1 MPMTDLPAIDSSR
14 RLPGPNRL
22 FDRAGVIIE
31 GSVTGDPAALV
42 AGWRRHVGRMLEDL
56 GLSDSTLAV
65 ITHAGGV
72 SLGFSAPVDILLA
85 ATEVNEW
92 AWWRAVEDQGGPQ
105 AEPRSLALE
114 RIGALIQEESNPAM
128 AELARVAR
136 ARGINFMHDL
146 DSVTI
151 GSGAGS
157 VTWPLDAIPA
167 IEAIDWGA
175 VHDIP
180 LALVT
185 GSNGKT
191 TTVRLL
197 AAMMTEAGYVA
208 GFTSTDGVFIGTERL
223 LAGDY
228 SGPDGAR
235 QLLRDKRVGAA
246 VLETARG
253 GILRRGLGVTRA
265 DVAVIT
271 NIAADHLGLSGV
283 SDLED
288 IADAKAVVARALG
301 TEGVLVVNAEDP
313 LLWQRWNDADRRI
326 SWFGKADTSRPAAWE
341 QDGTI
346 HLAIGEETRN
356 VAKVGE
362 VPITF
367 GGAAR
372 HNVSNALAA
381 TLAAVG
387 LGLPFDAMQVALRKF
402 GRAPSD
408 NAGRANL
415 YELGDVRV
423 LLDYAHNPHGMDAL
437 ATMVNAMPAERKLL
451 LIGQAGDRSDDAI
464 RDLARSAWAM
474 RPDHVIIKEMAAYRR
489 GRGPYDIPL
498 VILDELRRLGLPERQ
513 AEFSP
518 SELAGVERA
527 LAWSRPGDLLVLTVH
542 AERGRVEDLLTRRV
556 AAVARG
562 GVEDARG

>member
-1 MPMTDLPAIDSSR
+1 MTDLPALDSSR

-22 FDRAGVIIE
+22 LDRAGVIIE
-31 GSVTGDPAALV
+31 ASVAGDSSALV
-42 AGWRRHVGRMLEDL
+42 ARWRRHVGRMLEDL
-56 GLSDSTLAV
+56 GLSDSTLGV
-65 ITHAGGV
+65 ITHPHGV
-72 SLGFSAPVDILLA
+72 SLGFSAPVDVLLA

-92 AWWRAVEDQGGPQ
+92 AWWRAVEEQGGPQ
-105 AEPRSLALE
+105 SEPRSLALE
-114 RIGALIQEESNPAM
+114 RIAALLEEEANPAL

-136 ARGINFMHDL
+136 ARGITFMHD
-146 DSVTI
+146 SESATVGT
-151 GSGAGS
+151 GAGS
-157 VTWPLDAIPA
+157 VTWPRDAIPP
-167 IEAIDWGA
+167 IEAIDWSSIR
-175 VHDIP
+175 DIP
-180 LALVT
+180 VALVT

-197 AAMMTEAGYVA
+197 AAMMTEAGYAA

-223 LAGDY
+223 ATGDY

-235 QLLRDKRVGAA
+235 QLLRDRRVGAA

-253 GILRRGLGVTRA
+253 GILRRGLAVSRA

-271 NIAADHLGLSGV
+271 NIAADHLGAGGV
-283 SDLED
+283 TGLED

-301 TEGVLVVNAEDP
+301 AEGVLVLNAEDP
-313 LLWQRWNDADRRI
+313 LLWQRWKDEDRQI
-326 SWFGKADTSRPAAWE
+326 SWFGVAEAPRPSAWE
-341 QDGTI
+341 QAGTL
-346 HLAIGEETRN
+346 HLAIGEEVRN
-356 VAKVGE
+356 VAKVAD
-362 VPITF
+362 VPIAF

-387 LGLPFDAMQVALRKF
+387 LGLPFDAIQVALRKF
-402 GRAPSD
+402 GRAVSD
-408 NAGRANL
+408 NAGRANV

-423 LLDYAHNPHGMDAL
+423 LVDYAHNPHGMDAL
-437 ATMVNAMPAERKLL
+437 ASMVSAMPAERKLL
-451 LIGQAGDRSDDAI
+451 LIGQAGDRSDEAI

-474 RPDHVIIKEMAAYRR
+474 RPDHVIIKEMASYRR

-498 VILDELRRLGLPERQ
+498 VILEELKRLGLPEGQ

-518 SELAGVERA
+518 SEVAGVERA

-542 AERGRVEDLLTRRV
+542 AERGRVEDVLGRRV
-556 AAVARG
+556 AAVAHKAG
-562 GVEDARG
+562 AA